1 MTEKRK
7 YLIKYF
13 VKSLEDPFQTKK
25 RLTYKVGLLSHLR
38 NIFLKFENDTT
49 SGAHTNVRKPGRTD
63 IYITICTN

>member
-25 RLTYKVGLLSHLR
+25 RLTYKVG
-38 NIFLKFENDTT
+38 K
-49 SGAHTNVRKPGRTD
+49 K
-63 IYITICTN
+63 ICKTR

>member
-25 RLTYKVGLLSHLR
+25 RLTYKVGKTDR
-38 NIFLKFENDTT
+38 IDLKLELDL
-49 SGAHTNVRKPGRTD
+49 
-63 IYITICTN
+63 